1 MGAAAAT
8 AASASAFEGDLAN
21 PPDTG
26 SSGTAAAKLSA
37 MAPTDAAAV
46 DGTAAKTAGTGS
58 RGICP
63 FGFVDTAKII
73 NWGER
78 KLKQNGGRNKLELR
92 QT

>member
-1 MGAAAAT
+1 MGPAAAT

-21 PPDTG
+21 PPDTA

-78 KLKQNGGRNKLELR
+78 KLNEMKIRTEGEINWN
-92 QT
+92 